1 LIGDSALFA
10 GPGVV
15 HRPAKQSRIFL
26 RPIHIAGNFDGGLG
40 IPGYR
45 GGLFDRLARS
55 CVGELLDARRA
66 ERREVGRRA
75 TGDQIAVDHDLLVDE
90 VGARVAKVGANA
102 RWPVPPRPAPP
113 TRWARAL
120 ATSASARSGH
130 YPLRSQTRILRLKP
144 IAAQG
149 LCVHS
154 ARSSEC
160 SRISSCPYTY
170 PGPWG
175 ANRPALAADVTPGRE
190 NGAKVAV
197 ALRPRAGPWRITQCQ
212 PAVVIE
218 SPVTPAARRAASL
231 RFCGSIV

>member
-90 VGARVAKVGANA
+90 VGARREGRCECSVAC
-102 RWPVPPRPAPP
+102 
-113 TRWARAL
+113 
-120 ATSASARSGH
+120 ARSGH
-130 YPLRSQTRILRLKP
+130 CPLRSQIRILRLKQ
-144 IAAQG
+144 IATQG
-149 LCVHS
+149 LLVHS

-170 PGPWG
+170 PGTWG

-190 NGAKVAV
+190 NGPKVAV
-197 ALRPRAGPWRITQCQ
+197 ALRPRAGPWRITQFQ